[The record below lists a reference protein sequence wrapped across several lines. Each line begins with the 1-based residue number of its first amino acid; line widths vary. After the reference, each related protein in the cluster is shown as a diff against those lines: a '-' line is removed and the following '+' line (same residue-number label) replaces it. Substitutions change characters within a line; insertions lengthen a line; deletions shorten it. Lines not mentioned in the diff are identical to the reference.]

1 MERLKDLGLV
11 RSIGVSNFDSTQLR
25 ELLSHAKYPPVVNQ
39 VCINASMCT
48 FIYSWSPQIEYH
60 PYVFLDQTTTV
71 KYCAEHNIVV
81 EGYSPLA

>member
-11 RSIGVSNFDSTQLR
+11 RSIGVSNFDSNQLH

-39 VCINASMCT
+39 VCIHVGMCISM
-48 FIYSWSPQIEYH
+48 YSWQLQIEYH
-60 PYVFLDQTTTV
+60 PYVFLEQTDTV
-71 KYCAEHNIVV
+71 KYCAENNIVI